1 MKARSEARE
10 ARRAA
15 FLAALRQG
23 VSVAMAVAS
32 IGAGRGTVYKWR
44 RKDAAFAR
52 AWADAVEEGTGLI
65 EAEGLRRGMP
75 LQSDPTTIYGI
86 GETFDGNLRRD
97 HLRADTPYNTYTR
110 GGLTPT
116 PISMPGKGA
125 LAATANPGRTSALYF
140 VSRGDGTSEFSETLD
155 SHNRAVNRYQRKV
168 R

>member
-1 MKARSEARE
+1 MIDKSKIENRKLQLHCH
-10 ARRAA
+10 RRDRIIDRPSKKSDDDYPEPGGNAA
-15 FLAALRQG
+15 GCFTSFYEELLLIALAICIDHKRN
-23 VSVAMAVAS
+23 
-32 IGAGRGTVYKWR
+32 
-44 RKDAAFAR
+44 D
-52 AWADAVEEGTGLI
+52 
-65 EAEGLRRGMP
+65 
-75 LQSDPTTIYGI
+75 TIHHI
-86 GETFDGNLRRD
+86 MLGETFDGNLRRD

-125 LAATANPGRTSALYF
+125 LAAAANPGRTSALYF